1 MSLSE
6 IKTWLTDSLTDWV
19 TRSPIE
25 LSWTAKKD
33 DKYKDDGDN
42 NMMMKQKT

>member
-1 MSLSE
+1 M
-6 IKTWLTDSLTDWV
+6 TDSLTEWV

-33 DKYKDDGDN
+33 DDDDDYDYGAKGGDGGDGHS
-42 NMMMKQKT
+42 QTVH